1 MQGGQDDGSAGRRA
15 PAPGSTVAPLH
26 GGRGER
32 PPPSDGRDF
41 PPTRPETRPP
51 AGPPGAR
58 RGLGSLLRGGL
69 RREEAA
75 LSPIGTLISR
85 GPRRTGEGEHM
96 ATKEDVIGVL
106 RKCYD
111 PEIPINIYDL
121 GLVYNIDLK
130 DEGKVD
136 VKMTLT
142 APGCPASAYIH
153 QDVKRKLEQLQ
164 GVKEAVV
171 NIVWDPP
178 WTPEMMS
185 ETAKKQFGWG
195 I

>member
-1 MQGGQDDGSAGRRA
+1 
-15 PAPGSTVAPLH
+15 
-26 GGRGER
+26 
-32 PPPSDGRDF
+32 
-41 PPTRPETRPP
+41 
-51 AGPPGAR
+51 
-58 RGLGSLLRGGL
+58 
-69 RREEAA
+69 
-75 LSPIGTLISR
+75 
-85 GPRRTGEGEHM
+85 M
-96 ATKEDVIGVL
+96 ATKEEVIGVL

-130 DEGKVD
+130 PDEGKID

-171 NIVWDPP
+171 NIVWEPP

-195 I
+195 IIMILHLRQSKTEQHMIELQSPDQLDRRPLRGTKNTKIKQL